1 MRTRSALGG
10 STRARVRSPATT
22 TATASSGR
30 NRATN
35 PRAQRN
41 ADPCLALP
49 LLFEL
54 RRRVPARNFHGRPG
68 VIDGDEDEKALR
80 RLGVLRL
87 RRIAGIDGHQDV
99 HARASGVNESGVE
112 LDQLTDVD
120 RPVKMDIAN
129 IGGDTVSAAPLSSR
143 GEGHFVDP
151 FEQLAA
157 VHRADRSG
165 VDGFDQEPVNGLVA
179 AFGGRGARCC
189 GVAARRVHR

>member
-1 MRTRSALGG
+1 MRLRSGMRTRAWRCRCWSSFVGG
-10 STRARVRSPATT
+10 S
-22 TATASSGR
+22 
-30 NRATN
+30 
-35 PRAQRN
+35 QR
-41 ADPCLALP
+41 
-49 LLFEL
+49 
-54 RRRVPARNFHGRPG
+54 GRPG

-157 VHRADRSG
+157 VHRADRAG